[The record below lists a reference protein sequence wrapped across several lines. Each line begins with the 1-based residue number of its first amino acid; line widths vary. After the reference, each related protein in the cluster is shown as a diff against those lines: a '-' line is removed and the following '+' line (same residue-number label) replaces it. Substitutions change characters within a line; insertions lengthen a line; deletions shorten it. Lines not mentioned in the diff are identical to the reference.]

1 MRKSIQQDVLGTHFP
16 QLCQEDPEEPET
28 GSPWGRRPPRRKM
41 LPDRSRAARDRA
53 NQKLVEFIVRARGA
67 EGHLRDILGNRKP
80 SRWLKTFLK
89 SGQYVTCVETYL
101 EDEEQL
107 DRVVKYLQGL
117 CQDAGSRALARSS
130 GDRIR
135 FILDVLLP
143 EVRAPRPGLQG
154 GPPGDEPRASPA
166 CAHVTVVDA
175 AWHVPAGSGRAGSR
189 CSCGS
194 WRTQWGLQ
202 SRHAVCP
209 DTVRLRCAQCDQ
221 TLSDSSV
228 HRVSGA
234 SRPRRACHLVSA
246 DLLCGGP

>member
-16 QLCQEDPEEPET
+16 QLCQEDPEEPEM

-166 CAHVTVVDA
+166 CAHGDRRGRCVACARRLWPGGEQMQLWVVAHSVGPAVTARSV
-175 AWHVPAGSGRAGSR
+175 
-189 CSCGS
+189 
-194 WRTQWGLQ
+194 
-202 SRHAVCP
+202 SRHCQTQVRAV
-209 DTVRLRCAQCDQ
+209 
-221 TLSDSSV
+221 
-228 HRVSGA
+228 
-234 SRPRRACHLVSA
+234 
-246 DLLCGGP
+246 